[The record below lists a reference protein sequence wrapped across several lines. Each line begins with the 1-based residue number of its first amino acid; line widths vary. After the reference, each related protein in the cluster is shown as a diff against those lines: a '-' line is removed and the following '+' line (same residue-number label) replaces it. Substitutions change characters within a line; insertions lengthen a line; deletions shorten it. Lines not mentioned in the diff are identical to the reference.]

1 MMASMQKL
9 KPPPMS
15 AGDKEIL
22 EDFKRTRDKTIALF
36 KDIPPRML
44 AQRAE
49 GEQATLGELF
59 HHIAATVD
67 GWMMRCMEDG
77 GPPPPKYKPSKTAIA
92 KALRS
97 SQRRLLKFFK
107 AQNGAAMAVVYQR
120 TYQDKTYRF
129 IGRGRVLYLTQHEA
143 HHRGKVV
150 LALRQWGFATIPY
163 LPY

>member
-1 MMASMQKL
+1 MTTTKL
-9 KPPPMS
+9 PAMS
-15 AGDKEIL
+15 VGDKEIL

-36 KDIPPRML
+36 KVIPPRML

-49 GEQATLGELF
+49 GEDATLGELL

-77 GPPPPKYKPSKTAIA
+77 GPPPPKYKPTKAAIS
-92 KALRS
+92 KALRA

-107 AQNGAAMAVVYQR
+107 AHNGAAMDAVFQR

-129 IGRGRVLYLTQHEA
+129 VGRGRVLYLTQHEA
-143 HHRGKVV
+143 HHRGKIV
-150 LALRQWGFATIPY
+150 LALRQWGFVTIPY